1 MLSHDRC
8 QCQTLEMKACESG
21 VVESHFH
28 SEEELQ
34 VELYSCG
41 CCEGDDP
48 CPHGYGYDILDVDDY
63 FMEQS
68 TIFLS
73 TEDNKSVDGSMK
85 NTTNPVRLTKN
96 QKKNL
101 KRQAKRKM
109 IHGVQESDN
118 DEPPAKKCNQ
128 KLLEGT
134 SEIMENGKLKFLV
147 HKVTRQRSKAALLL
161 IC

>member
-1 MLSHDRC
+1 
-8 QCQTLEMKACESG
+8 
-21 VVESHFH
+21 
-28 SEEELQ
+28 

-73 TEDNKSVDGSMK
+73 TEDNESVDGSMK
-85 NTTNPVRLTKN
+85 NTTNPARLTKN

-101 KRQAKRKM
+101 KR
-109 IHGVQESDN
+109 
-118 DEPPAKKCNQ
+118 
-128 KLLEGT
+128 
-134 SEIMENGKLKFLV
+134 
-147 HKVTRQRSKAALLL
+147 
-161 IC
+161 